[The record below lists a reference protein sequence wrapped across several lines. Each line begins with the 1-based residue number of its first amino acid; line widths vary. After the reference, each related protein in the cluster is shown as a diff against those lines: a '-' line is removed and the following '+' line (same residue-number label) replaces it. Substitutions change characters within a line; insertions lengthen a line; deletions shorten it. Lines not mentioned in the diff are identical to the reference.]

1 MLAILKEGFGIE
13 IRNSGHTEFSNN
25 SAHDYLHGLRRNRN
39 SACFQSAFPHLSGL
53 FGVRKNC
60 CSSAAHT
67 DHSDQVSRNADG
79 MFETSARAC
88 WLITPQPRG
97 AFCLLRR
104 TKKVAVATTTSRGTA
119 VNSSRAIAD
128 QSVYTAERPLE
139 VEPSSQQTKVLLR
152 DCTTRHSRRSF
163 SAAGRCCR
171 CPANECPVHQPSGGS
186 ERSSS
191 LLAES

>member
-25 SAHDYLHGLRRNRN
+25 ATHDYLHGLRRNRN
-39 SACFQSAFPHLSGL
+39 SACIQSAFPHLPGL
-53 FGVRKNC
+53 PGVWKNRC
-60 CSSAAHT
+60 CIAAHA
-67 DHSDQVSRNADG
+67 DHSDQDSRHADG
-79 MFETSARAC
+79 MFEASARAC
-88 WLITPQPRG
+88 WLIAPQPRG

-128 QSVYTAERPLE
+128 QSVYTAERALE

-152 DCTTRHSRRSF
+152 DCTTRHSCWS
-163 SAAGRCCR
+163 
-171 CPANECPVHQPSGGS
+171 
-186 ERSSS
+186 RSS
-191 LLAES
+191 AG